1 MVEFRFERMSKNE
14 KKRLF
19 DMVLTIIVL
28 AFVFPVIVFI
38 IILLLIFQKRP
49 LLFKQER
56 VGKNGI
62 PFLIYKFRSMKIDS
76 EKDGNPK
83 LAQYNDIRETILGG
97 FMRRHHLDEIP
108 QFWNVLKGDMSIVGP
123 RPERQFYINQI
134 LKVNSRYAELY
145 QIRPGLTSYAT
156 LHNGYADT
164 LEKMLRRLDMDLYY
178 MEHQSFLF
186 DLKIITETVIR
197 VFMGDPKY
205 IGK

>member
-38 IILLLIFQKRP
+38 IILLLIFQERP

-134 LKVNSRYAELY
+134 LKVNSKYIELY

-156 LHNGYADT
+156 LHNGYTDT

-197 VFMGDPKY
+197 VFIGDPKY